1 MTKKRK
7 IQLTSVIV
15 LTLLLVGLIVFTNT
29 RGNNIQDEY
38 KLTDEEMAIFEQR
51 DDQDVMLANTTSSKT
66 STVRTEF
73 DELPKGQNVI
83 ILYGPHCWV
92 CEATHKDV
100 KQQVD
105 DFIEQ
110 NPELSEYVSFVP
122 TTSPLGQMIATDIEA
137 KTVSYIAM
145 FDTESRA
152 ADGKSYASLVPIED
166 EDAPEDAVE
175 VVTEHH
181 VIDHYFE
188 RLVSSHK

>member
-15 LTLLLVGLIVFTNT
+15 LTLLLVGLIVFTNN
-29 RGNNIQDEY
+29 RENSIQEEY
-38 KLTDEEMAIFEQR
+38 KLTDDEMAIFEQR
-51 DDQDVMLANTTSSKT
+51 DDQDVMLANTPSSKT
-66 STVRTEF
+66 STVRTQF
-73 DELPKGQNVI
+73 DELPKGHNVI
-83 ILYGPHCWV
+83 VLYGPHCWV

-110 NPELSEYVSFVP
+110 NPELAEYVSFVP
-122 TTSPLGQMIATDIEA
+122 TSSPLGQMIATEIKA
-137 KTVSYIAM
+137 KTVSYVAI
-145 FDTESRA
+145 FDTESRV

-175 VVTEHH
+175 VVTETY
-181 VIDHYFE
+181 VLDHYFE
-188 RLVSSHK
+188 RLVANHK